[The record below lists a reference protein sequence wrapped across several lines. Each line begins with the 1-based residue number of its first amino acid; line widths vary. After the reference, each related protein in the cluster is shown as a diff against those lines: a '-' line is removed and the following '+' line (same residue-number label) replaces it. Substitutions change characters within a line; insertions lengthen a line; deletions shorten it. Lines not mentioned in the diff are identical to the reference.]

1 MLTKRFRKLL
11 IANRGEIACRIIRTA
26 RRMGIATVA
35 VYSEAD
41 RDAEHVSMADE
52 AVLVGPAAAKESYLR
67 IEAIL
72 AAAARTGAE
81 AIHPGY
87 GFLSENEEFAEACE
101 KAGLVFIGPSVEA
114 IRAMGSKS
122 SAKALMEGSGVPLVP
137 GFHGEA
143 QDIETLSAAADR
155 IGYPVLVKASA
166 GGGGKGMRVADDAG
180 GLAEAVAGAKR
191 EAKAAFGDDHVL
203 IEKYITRP
211 RHIEVQIFGDTHGNI
226 VSLFERECTLQR
238 RHQKVVEEAPSSR
251 LSEPEREQICA
262 AARAAGAAVGYVNA
276 GTVEFVANDSGFYF
290 IEMNTRL
297 QVEHPVTE
305 MITGLDLVE
314 WQLRVAFGE
323 ALPLSQAEIACTGH
337 AFEVRVYAEDPESG
351 FLPAIGTIEALR
363 QPDIGN
369 GIRIDSGFRP
379 GDRITP
385 YYDPMLA
392 KLIVHGSER
401 TQALDRLADALSQF
415 QVAGLKTNV
424 AFLRALI
431 SHPSVRNGDMDT
443 GFIERELA
451 ALLAGQAST
460 DSRDL
465 AAAVAAVLARE
476 QQQATGSWSPWDTA
490 SGWMIAGQ
498 RQRILTFETDGHKIE
513 AALTY
518 RRSGMQ
524 LAAGETTTG
533 LRFNQRQDGKLD
545 VFLGDGKETV
555 SAVWNDRD
563 VDLATPRGRIRLHWV
578 DAFLGD
584 VEEAAGASHFKAPM
598 PGSVLQI
605 LAQPGDRL
613 KRGAPVLIMEAMKM
627 EHTLKAPADG
637 VLTALKCSV
646 GDFVTEGTEL
656 AEFEVGGGEK

>member
-35 VYSEAD
+35 VYSDAD

-52 AVLVGPAAAKESYLR
+52 AVRVGPAAAKESYLK
-67 IEAIL
+67 IENIL

-87 GFLSENEEFAEACE
+87 GFLSENEEFADACE
-101 KAGLVFIGPSVEA
+101 RAGIVFIGPSAEA

-137 GFHGEA
+137 GFHGES
-143 QDIETLSAAADR
+143 QDLQTFAAEAER

-166 GGGGKGMRVADDAG
+166 GGGGKGMRIADSSGD
-180 GLAEAVAGAKR
+180 LAEAVAGAKR
-191 EAKAAFGDDHVL
+191 EASAAFGDDHML
-203 IEKYITRP
+203 IEKYIVRP
-211 RHIEVQIFGDTHGNI
+211 RHIEVQIFGDSHGNV

-238 RHQKVVEEAPSSR
+238 RHQKVVEEAPASR
-251 LSEPEREQICA
+251 LSEAERERICA
-262 AARAAGAAVGYVNA
+262 AARAAGAAVGYVGA
-276 GTVEFVANDSGFYF
+276 GTVEFVVNDSGFYF

-323 ALPLSQAEIACTGH
+323 ALPLSQSEITRSGH

-351 FLPAIGTIEALR
+351 FLPAIGTVEAWR
-363 QPDIGN
+363 QPAIGD

-379 GDRITP
+379 GDRVTP

-401 TQALDRLADALSQF
+401 VQALDKLGEALTQF
-415 QVAGLKTNV
+415 QVGGVKTNV

-431 SHPSVRNGDMDT
+431 SHPSVRSGEMDT
-443 GFIERELA
+443 GFIERELN
-451 ALLAGQAST
+451 ALLASKAPLEG
-460 DSRDL
+460 RDL
-465 AAAVAAVLARE
+465 AAAAAAILARE
-476 QQQATGSWSPWDTA
+476 QAQAVASQSPWDTTT
-490 SGWMIAGQ
+490 GWMVAGQ
-498 RQRILTFETDGHKIE
+498 RQRILTFAADGQKAE
-513 AALTY
+513 ATLTY
-518 RRSGMQ
+518 KRSGMS
-524 LAAGETTTG
+524 LTVGGTTG
-533 LRFNQRQDGKLD
+533 DLRFNPRPDGKLD
-545 VFLGDGKETV
+545 VFLGEGKETV
-555 SAVWNDRD
+555 SAAWNGRD

-578 DAFLGD
+578 DPFLGD
-584 VEEAAGASHFKAPM
+584 VREAVVGNHFRAPM
-598 PGSVLQI
+598 PGSILQI
-605 LAQPGDRL
+605 LAQPGDQV
-613 KRGAPVLIMEAMKM
+613 KRGTPVLIMEAMKM

-637 VLTALKCSV
+637 VLTALRCSV

-656 AEFEVGGGEK
+656 AEFEVDGDAQ